1 MFKNILIVGC
11 GLIGSSVLRGSI
23 NKKISKNVYVFEKLK
38 KNISFIKKINKKV
51 KFINNLDHQV
61 SKMDLIVLCTHMS
74 EYKNIIKKLQGYI
87 TSKNIIIDTG
97 STKRNVEKLIQKNKK
112 LNTVF
117 FLTHPIA
124 GSEVSG
130 PEFGNK
136 NLFKDKWCIILKGKN
151 KSVKQLK
158 KIERFWKK
166 LGSKTIF
173 MNSIDHDKIF
183 SITSH
188 LPHLIAYNLVK
199 TAIDFQNR
207 NKKNI
212 VKYSAGGL
220 RDFSRTAASNEIM
233 WRDIFFSNKDNI
245 ISSINIFTKNLNN
258 FKRLIK
264 NENNKS
270 VLKILRN
277 SKKVRRQIIELKQD
291 VSKPNFGRDI
301 F

>member
-11 GLIGSSVLRGSI
+11 GLIGSSILRGSI

-38 KNISFIKKINKKV
+38 KNISFIKKINKKI

-74 EYKNIIKKLQGYI
+74 EYKNITKKLQRYI
-87 TSKNIIIDTG
+87 TTKNIIIDTG

-151 KSVKQLK
+151 KSVKKLK

-245 ISSINIFTKNLNN
+245 INSINIFTKNLNN

-277 SKKVRRQIIELKQD
+277 SKKVRKQIIELKQD

>member
-11 GLIGSSVLRGSI
+11 GLIGSSILRGSI
-23 NKKISKNVYVFEKLK
+23 NKKISKNIYVFEKLK
-38 KNISFIKKINKKV
+38 KNISIIKKINKRI
-51 KFINNLDHQV
+51 KFISNFDHQV

-74 EYKNIIKKLQGYI
+74 EYKNITKQLQRYI

-151 KSVKQLK
+151 KSVKKLK

-173 MNSIDHDKIF
+173 MNSTDHDKIF

-245 ISSINIFTKNLNN
+245 INSINIFTKNLNN

-277 SKKVRRQIIELKQD
+277 SKKVRKQIIELKQD

>member
-11 GLIGSSVLRGSI
+11 GLIGSSILRGSI

-38 KNISFIKKINKKV
+38 KNISIIKKINKRI
-51 KFINNLDHQV
+51 KFISNFDHQV

-74 EYKNIIKKLQGYI
+74 EYKNITKQLQRYI

-136 NLFKDKWCIILKGKN
+136 NLFKDKWCIILKGKY
-151 KSVKQLK
+151 KSIKKLK

-173 MNSIDHDKIF
+173 MDSVDHDKIF

-245 ISSINIFTKNLNN
+245 INSINIFTKNLNN

-277 SKKVRRQIIELKQD
+277 SKKVRKQIIELKQD

>member
-23 NKKISKNVYVFEKLK
+23 NKKISKNIYVFEKLK
-38 KNISFIKKINKKV
+38 KNISFIKKINKKI
-51 KFINNLDHQV
+51 KFISNLDHQV
-61 SKMDLIVLCTHMS
+61 SKMDLIILCTHMS
-74 EYKNIIKKLQGYI
+74 EYKNIIKKLQRYI

-136 NLFKDKWCIILKGKN
+136 NLFKNKWCIILKGKN
-151 KSVKQLK
+151 KSIQKLK

-173 MNSIDHDKIF
+173 MNCVDHDKIF

-245 ISSINIFTKNLNN
+245 INSINIFTKNLNN
-258 FKRLIK
+258 FKKLIK

-301 F
+301 Y

>member
-11 GLIGSSVLRGSI
+11 GLIGSSILRGSI

-38 KNISFIKKINKKV
+38 KNISFIKKISKKV

-61 SKMDLIVLCTHMS
+61 SKMDLIILCTHMS
-74 EYKNIIKKLQGYI
+74 EYKNIIKKLQRYI

-151 KSVKQLK
+151 KSVKKLK
-158 KIERFWKK
+158 KIKRFWKK

-245 ISSINIFTKNLNN
+245 ISSINIFSKNLNN

>member
-11 GLIGSSVLRGSI
+11 GLIGSSILRGSI

-38 KNISFIKKINKKV
+38 KNISFIKKINKKI
-51 KFINNLDHQV
+51 KFINSLDHQV
-61 SKMDLIVLCTHMS
+61 TKMDLIVLCTHMS
-74 EYKNIIKKLQGYI
+74 EYKNITKKLQRYI

-136 NLFKDKWCIILKGKN
+136 NLFKDKWCIILNGKN
-151 KSVKQLK
+151 KSVKKLK
-158 KIERFWKK
+158 KVKRFWKK

-233 WRDIFFSNKDNI
+233 WRDIFFNNKDNI
-245 ISSINIFTKNLNN
+245 INSINIFTKNLNN

>member
-61 SKMDLIVLCTHMS
+61 SKMDLIILCTHMS
-74 EYKNIIKKLQGYI
+74 EYKNIIKKLQRYI

-151 KSVKQLK
+151 KSVKKLK
-158 KIERFWKK
+158 KIKRFWKK

-245 ISSINIFTKNLNN
+245 INSINIFTKNLNN

>member
-11 GLIGSSVLRGSI
+11 GLIGSSILRGSI

-38 KNISFIKKINKKV
+38 KNISFIKKINKKI

-74 EYKNIIKKLQGYI
+74 EYKNITKKLQRYI

-233 WRDIFFSNKDNI
+233 WRDIFFNNKDNI
-245 ISSINIFTKNLNN
+245 INSINIFTKNLNN

>member
-23 NKKISKNVYVFEKLK
+23 NKKISKNIYVFEKLK
-38 KNISFIKKINKKV
+38 KNISFIKKINKKI
-51 KFINNLDHQV
+51 KFISNLDHQV

-74 EYKNIIKKLQGYI
+74 EYKKITKKLQRYI
-87 TSKNIIIDTG
+87 TTKNIIIDTG

-112 LNTVF
+112 LSTVF

-136 NLFKDKWCIILKGKN
+136 NLFKNKWCIILKGKN
-151 KSVKQLK
+151 KSIQKLK

-173 MNSIDHDKIF
+173 MNCVDHDKIF

-245 ISSINIFTKNLNN
+245 INSINIFTKNLNN
-258 FKRLIK
+258 FKKLIK

-301 F
+301 Y

>member
-11 GLIGSSVLRGSI
+11 GLIGSSILRGSI

-38 KNISFIKKINKKV
+38 KNISFIKKINKKI

-74 EYKNIIKKLQGYI
+74 EYKNITKKLQRYI
-87 TSKNIIIDTG
+87 TTKNIIIDTG

-136 NLFKDKWCIILKGKN
+136 NLFKDKWCIILNGKN
-151 KSVKQLK
+151 KSVKKLK
-158 KIERFWKK
+158 KVKRFWKK

-245 ISSINIFTKNLNN
+245 INSINIFTKNLNN

-277 SKKVRRQIIELKQD
+277 SKKVRKQIIELKQD